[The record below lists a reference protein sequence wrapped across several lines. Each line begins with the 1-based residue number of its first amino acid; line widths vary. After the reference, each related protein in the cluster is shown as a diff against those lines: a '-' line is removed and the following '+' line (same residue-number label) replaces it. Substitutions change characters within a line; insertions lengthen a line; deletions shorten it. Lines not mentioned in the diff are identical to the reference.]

1 MFFLSFPIAR
11 EFFPTSFPLT
21 RTSVVTTQSPCRL
34 KIIQFTLFISQILM
48 ISKILPLHFYEHY
61 ASSKMNNLNLK
72 EDQFPYPEP
81 ESSLHQG
88 NPHLFLQVNSI
99 RKTPMPLGFRLWLV
113 AAQITRSSVLLIILG
128 SCFNQFSVSR
138 HMKIK
143 GRQWHIIKTTNP
155 LPLPPPTHPHNKKNK
170 NANLSA

>member
-11 EFFPTSFPLT
+11 EFFFPHLFPL
-21 RTSVVTTQSPCRL
+21 QGLQLSPLRVHVRL
-34 KIIQFTLFISQILM
+34 KTIQFTSFISQILM
-48 ISKILPLHFYEHY
+48 ISKILPLHFYEHC

-99 RKTPMPLGFRLWLV
+99 RKTLMPLGFRLWLV

-155 LPLPPPTHPHNKKNK
+155 LPPPPTHTPTQ
-170 NANLSA
+170 